1 MLEACLRHDAL
12 GRDDSGNV
20 MPATLK
26 LVEPALEYLAGYAD
40 ALGRGWSPNNI
51 RDVSAEQLAAI
62 RADGPAFLTSLLGQ
76 DGTITLPDGSR
87 IAKLPSRVRWM
98 WDGEFCG
105 QIGLRWQPGT
115 DALPSHVLGHFGYAV
130 VPWKRRRG
138 YATQALRMMLQDARA
153 VGLTSIEITA
163 DKGNIASCRAIEAN
177 GGGFVEEF
185 VEPRYGEDVRLRF
198 RIDLGAADGEGI
210 A

>member
-1 MLEACLRHDAL
+1 MTMERP
-12 GRDDSGNV
+12 
-20 MPATLK
+20 MPATAPHLQ
-26 LVEPALEYLAGYAD
+26 LVEPSLEYLAAYAE

-62 RADGPAFLTSLLGQ
+62 RTDGPAFLASLLGQ
-76 DGTITLPDGSR
+76 DGTITLPDGTQ
-87 IAKLPSRVRWM
+87 IPKLPSRVRWM
-98 WDGEFCG
+98 WDGEFAG

-138 YATQALRMMLQDARA
+138 YATEALRMMLDDARA
-153 VGLTSIEITA
+153 VGLSSVEITA
-163 DKGNIASCRAIEAN
+163 DKGNVASCRVIEAN
-177 GGGFVEEF
+177 GGRFVEEF
-185 VEPRYGEDVRLRF
+185 VEPHYGEDVRLRY
-198 RIDLGAADGEGI
+198 RIDLGAGADKGPI